1 MKSIYLMAAM
11 AAASQ
16 AVRLDSSAQEKL
28 YEYMQQAEMEH
39 PVDATLLQ
47 GNPYKPRKIYDEDGD
62 GVEDNVEKTYDE
74 LDDFY
79 YPNQFGP
86 VDEINNT
93 HHGNLPGHVQ
103 LEWDMRKETEPEAS
117 KWRLTSASHS

>member
-1 MKSIYLMAAM
+1 MKSICLMAAT
-11 AAASQ
+11 AAVCQ

-28 YEYMQQAEMEH
+28 YEYMQLAEMEQ
-39 PVDATLLQ
+39 PADATLLQ
-47 GNPYKPRKIYDEDGD
+47 GNPYKPRKIYDADGD

-117 KWRLTSASHS
+117 KWRLTSSSHK

>member
-1 MKSIYLMAAM
+1 MKLIYLV
-11 AAASQ
+11 AASTLSAQ
-16 AVRLDSSAQEKL
+16 ALRLDSSAQEKL
-28 YEYMQQAEMEH
+28 YSYMQAAER
-39 PVDATLLQ
+39 PADLTLVQ
-47 GNPYKPRKIYDEDGD
+47 GNPYKPRKIYDADGD

-117 KWRLTSASHS
+117 KWRVTSSVKE